1 MKKVIFLLGGICLF
15 YLSCDTSEEED
26 KAEIMQI
33 LNHQEEAW
41 SNHDLEG
48 FMQGYWKS
56 DSLQFYGA
64 RGLTLGWDKT
74 LSGYKE
80 RYPTKAD
87 TGSLKFTIDAVT
99 KIDSNSYYVM
109 GQYHLTRTAGDAN
122 GVFLIVLRKI
132 AGEWKI
138 VADMSC

>member
-1 MKKVIFLLGGICLF
+1 MKKAMFLVMGIALCCF
-15 YLSCDTSEEED
+15 GCTVSEQED
-26 KAEIMQI
+26 KEEIMQI
-33 LNHQEEAW
+33 LYNQEEAW

-48 FMQGYWKS
+48 FMQGYWKN

-80 RYPTKAD
+80 RYPTEAD
-87 TGSLKFTIDAVT
+87 TGTLKFTVDAVT

-109 GQYHLTRTAGDAN
+109 GQYHLMRKAGDAN

-132 AGEWKI
+132 DGEWKI

>member
-1 MKKVIFLLGGICLF
+1 MKKVIFLLGGICLLYF
-15 YLSCDTSEEED
+15 GCATSEEED
-26 KAEIMQI
+26 KAEIMKI
-33 LNHQEEAW
+33 LHNQEEAW

-56 DSLQFYGA
+56 DSLQFYSS
-64 RGLTLGWDKT
+64 RGLTMGWDKT

-87 TGSLKFTIDAVT
+87 TGSLKFAIDAIT

-109 GQYHLTRTAGDAN
+109 GQYHLTRKVGDAN
-122 GVFLIVLRKI
+122 GVFLIVIRKMN
-132 AGEWKI
+132 GEWKI
-138 VADMSC
+138 IADLSC

>member
-1 MKKVIFLLGGICLF
+1 MFLLMGIGLCCI
-15 YLSCDTSEEED
+15 SCAVSEEGD

-33 LNHQEEAW
+33 LHNQEEAW

-64 RGLTLGWDKT
+64 RGLTLGWDRT

-87 TGSLKFTIDAVT
+87 TGSLRFTIDAIT
-99 KIDSNSYYVM
+99 EIDSNSYYVM
-109 GQYHLTRTAGDAN
+109 GQYHLTRKVGDAN
-122 GVFLIVLRKI
+122 GVFLVVLRKI
-132 AGEWKI
+132 NGEWKI

>member
-1 MKKVIFLLGGICLF
+1 MKKIVFLFLGTCLCF
-15 YLSCDTSEEED
+15 FGCKVSEEDD

-33 LNHQEEAW
+33 LHDQEEAW

-48 FMQGYWKS
+48 FMQGYWKN

-80 RYPTKAD
+80 RYPSKAD

-109 GQYHLTRTAGDAN
+109 GQYHLTREVGDAN

-132 AGEWKI
+132 NGEWKI

>member
-1 MKKVIFLLGGICLF
+1 MFLLLGFVLCCIGC
-15 YLSCDTSEEED
+15 STSEEDD
-26 KAEIMQI
+26 KTEIMQV
-33 LNHQEEAW
+33 LNNQEEAW

-48 FMQGYWKS
+48 FMQGYWNS
-56 DSLQFYGA
+56 DSLQFYGS

-80 RYPTKAD
+80 RYPTKD
-87 TGSLKFTIDAVT
+87 ETGTLKFIVDALT

-109 GQYHLTRTAGDAN
+109 GQYHLTRNVGDAN

-132 AGEWKI
+132 NGEWKI